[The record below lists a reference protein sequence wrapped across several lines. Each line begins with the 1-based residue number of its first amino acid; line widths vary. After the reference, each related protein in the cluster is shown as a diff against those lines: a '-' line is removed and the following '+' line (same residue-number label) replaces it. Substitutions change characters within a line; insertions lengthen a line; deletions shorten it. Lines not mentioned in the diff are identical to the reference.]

1 MKIPK
6 NYQRILLHT
15 GDWGVTI
22 QGDTPLLGRNTKG
35 YHHVEEAGLQALS
48 PVTLM
53 ITLLLSTLKSGAK
66 VQLIIN
72 IYKEKGIYLCENLFF
87 LQYRLFNQPDS

>member
-22 QGDTPLLGRNTKG
+22 QGDTPLIYAGITKV
-35 YHHVEEAGLQALS
+35 YNNNVEEVGLS
-48 PVTLM
+48 STESSNSDDNTTTLQSK
-53 ITLLLSTLKSGAK
+53 I
-66 VQLIIN
+66 
-72 IYKEKGIYLCENLFF
+72 ECKGTTN
-87 LQYRLFNQPDS
+87 N

>member
-22 QGDTPLLGRNTKG
+22 RGGLPAFHAGITKV
-35 YHHVEEAGLQALS
+35 YNNNVEEVGLS
-48 PVTLM
+48 STESSNSDDNTTTLQSK
-53 ITLLLSTLKSGAK
+53 IECKGT
-66 VQLIIN
+66 IN
-72 IYKEKGIYLCENLFF
+72 N
-87 LQYRLFNQPDS
+87 